1 MNIKNKEK
9 SQIIIQI
16 KKKFNY
22 KDLEYKNN
30 VNNNEN
36 ISKKHELKMKR

>member
-16 KKKFNY
+16 KKKLNY

-36 ISKKHELKMKR
+36 NW